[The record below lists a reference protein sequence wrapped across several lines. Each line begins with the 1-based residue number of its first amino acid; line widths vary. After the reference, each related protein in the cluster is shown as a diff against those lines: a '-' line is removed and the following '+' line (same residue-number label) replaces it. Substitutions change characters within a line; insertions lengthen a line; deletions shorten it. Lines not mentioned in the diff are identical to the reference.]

1 VQIKFSVACHCL
13 ECTRGSIPELGVS
26 TEMSDGNLLTASE
39 KGMSVHANSGCDSVS
54 TGFAA
59 ATALVLSERG
69 TCKENTSE
77 FMSNMRK
84 TKGIDKNR
92 IIAVSEGSCGVKDAM
107 GC

>member
-1 VQIKFSVACHCL
+1 L

-26 TEMSDGNLLTASE
+26 TEISDGNLLTTSE
-39 KGMSVHANSGCDSVS
+39 KGMPIHANPGCDSVS
-54 TGFAA
+54 TGSAA

-84 TKGIDKNR
+84 TEGIAKSR
-92 IIAVSEGSCGVKDAM
+92 IIVVSEGSCGAKGAM